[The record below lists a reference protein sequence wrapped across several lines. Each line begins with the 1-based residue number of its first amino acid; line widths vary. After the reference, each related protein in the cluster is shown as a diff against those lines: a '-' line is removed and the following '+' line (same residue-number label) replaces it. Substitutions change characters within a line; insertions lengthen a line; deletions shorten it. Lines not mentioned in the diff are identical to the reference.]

1 MNNFEAKYIQI
12 ASKYLSEKLEQLHIQ
27 DKKPK
32 KEEAHTESTIQKIVS
47 SLFK

>member
-12 ASKYLSEKLEQLHIQ
+12 ASKYLSEKLEQLHVQ
-27 DKKPK
+27 SKTSTT
-32 KEEAHTESTIQKIVS
+32 KEAPPESTIQKIVS